1 MRVLLDE
8 CLPRRLKAHL
18 VGHQVVTVPEA
29 GWAGKKNGELLRA
42 ASGLI
47 DAFIT
52 IDSNL
57 VYQQHLTDLPFAL
70 VVVRAP
76 SNRLADLIPIVPGV
90 LAVLT
95 TVQRGQVVR
104 VGGEP
109 ASD

>member
-18 VGHQVVTVPEA
+18 AAHQVITVPEA

-42 ASGLI
+42 AAGLV

-57 VYQQHLTDLPFAL
+57 AYQQHLSDIPFAVIVL
-70 VVVRAP
+70 TAR
-76 SNRLADLIPIVPGV
+76 SNRLPDLLRLVPQV
-90 LAVLT
+90 LAALAAAKA
-95 TVQRGQVVR
+95 GEVVR
-104 VGGEP
+104 IGG
-109 ASD
+109 